1 MACGCLSHG
10 LLSFRSLFLWFA
22 LRWPD
27 AGAACS
33 CCFCRLQWSPLLTSR
48 FSSWCRGRRGQ
59 ASCDAGE
66 VRGRSAAG
74 SPAAAAAR
82 VRATRSSRSHVA
94 GASLMRHA
102 RVTELGDVWVPSVSP
117 SCLESVDGFF
127 EAHGPWDRQHS
138 GWMVGWVQFWSNLR
152 HDTHTGWRAN
162 KQSKGPRATRRIT
175 EMAAAAPPRTG
186 YDAPTSSCRRRQ
198 AAAPALHLL
207 PRRRVP
213 TAVVPFHLRSPPP
226 AGHGATSDPPPTCDI
241 QEGLLLHRKTTLS
254 KKVIYEVKKGT
265 VMFFLSSRP
274 TAMFCTCHVKVVLYV
289 VCVTESKNCTY
300 SEPGQ
305 SV

>member
-1 MACGCLSHG
+1 MTLFTRGSSNPGRRAGSGFLVCLGITIILHQRLYIISRG
-10 LLSFRSLFLWFA
+10 SDGMRL
-22 LRWPD
+22 PE
-27 AGAACS
+27 
-33 CCFCRLQWSPLLTSR
+33 LQWSPLLTSR

-241 QEGLLLHRKTTLS
+241 QVRLFLARLFNSVFSGIRS
-254 KKVIYEVKKGT
+254 PEVYCLTGPIG
-265 VMFFLSSRP
+265 SSLCSFTKSVHQDGR
-274 TAMFCTCHVKVVLYV
+274 
-289 VCVTESKNCTY
+289 TET
-300 SEPGQ
+300 E
-305 SV
+305 